1 MQGFK
6 LPDGFKLGAAT
17 ASLQIEGGDK
27 NNSWYRWC
35 EQGKTKDGTHCIV
48 ADDHWNRVQEDVN
61 LMEELNL
68 QCYRMSLEWARI
80 EPQEGHFDSDAIE
93 HYRNEIQLLLD
104 RGIQPIVTLHHF
116 SNPLWLEDSGAWLN
130 HKVIDRFANYADF
143 VVKSLGDLVED
154 WITINEPNVY
164 LFHGYIEGIWPP
176 GIRESPIQY
185 LKGAKLMILA
195 HQKVYDLIHSI
206 QSGKDRK
213 CRVGVAH
220 HLRVFE
226 PLEGSLISALTSKYY
241 FRRLFE
247 DIFLEGMTKG
257 KLMLP
262 LLGQGS
268 GRNCADFIG
277 VNYYTRDLVRYMGLE
292 VKKGARTNNL
302 GWEIYP
308 EGLFKICQRVYE
320 TYKLPII
327 IAENGTCD
335 ARDEF
340 RASFIYDHL
349 HQVAQ
354 LILSGVP
361 IEAYCHWTLLD
372 NFEWAEGLE
381 ARFGL
386 IEVDYQTQE
395 RKLRNSA
402 RFYAKICAE
411 KGATEATL
419 AEFLSDSSAG
429 PE

>member
-35 EQGKTKDGTHCIV
+35 EEGKTKDGTHCVV
-48 ADDHWNRVQEDVN
+48 ADDHWNRVKEDVE
-61 LMEELNL
+61 LMQQLNL

-80 EPQEGHFDSDAIE
+80 EPQEGQFSGAAIE
-93 HYRNEIQLLLD
+93 HYRNEIKLLLD
-104 RGIQPIVTLHHF
+104 RGIHPIVTLHHF

-130 HKVIDRFANYADF
+130 HEVVDRFTNYAES

-176 GIRESPIQY
+176 GIKESPFQY
-185 LKGAKLMILA
+185 LKGAKQMILA
-195 HQKVYDLIHSI
+195 HQQAYEQIHKI
-206 QSGKDRK
+206 QRENDSK

-220 HLRVFE
+220 HLRIFD
-226 PLEGSLISALTSKYY
+226 PAEGGFFSKLSSKLY
-241 FRRLFE
+241 FQRLFE
-247 DIFLEGMTKG
+247 DVFLEGMTRG
-257 KLMLP
+257 KFILP
-262 LLGQGS
+262 LVGNS
-268 GRNCADFIG
+268 SNKPCADFIG
-277 VNYYTRDLVRYMGLE
+277 VNYYSRDMVRGLDLQ
-292 VKKGARTNNL
+292 VKEGAQTNDL

-308 EGLFKICQRVYE
+308 EGLFKICQRIHNAYQ
-320 TYKLPII
+320 LPII

-335 ARDEF
+335 AKDEF
-340 RASFIYDHL
+340 RTGFIYEHL
-349 HQVAQ
+349 CQVSQ
-354 LILSGVP
+354 LIDSGVP
-361 IEAYCHWTLLD
+361 IEAYCHWTLMD
-372 NFEWAEGLE
+372 NFEWAEGLN

-419 AEFLSDSSAG
+419 AEFTADSST
-429 PE
+429 ESK